1 MEKHGKIVV
10 FDSGKPLG
18 TSGFVYFTVFFFF
31 AFKVREKGVR
41 VIQSGKSMDSEDEE
55 KQKV

>member
-1 MEKHGKIVV
+1 MEKLWYLI
-10 FDSGKPLG
+10 LG
-18 TSGFVYFTVFFFF
+18 NRWEPRGSFISLFFFF

>member
-1 MEKHGKIVV
+1 MV
-10 FDSGKPLG
+10 FDFGKLLG
-18 TSGFVYFTVFFFF
+18 TLALIYFTVF
-31 AFKVREKGVR
+31 AFKVRKKGVR